1 MNLDKINSWVQNG
14 PIGNDR
20 QFDPITLALGLGATA
35 YGAYQGMRKNPN
47 KPVSPSEVR
56 RGLSQTQGVV
66 NQMQSGYG
74 QMQGLGQGLMDPNS
88 GINQQQQQ
96 MLRDQSADQLAMQH
110 MLARRQAAA
119 MGQDSGITAA
129 QNRATQAQMSRGVQ
143 QQSQQNLMQNRMQG
157 IGVLGQSQ
165 GLLGNIGRMQ
175 MGLDENA
182 TQALIAQRQNQ
193 MEEWQRRNQA
203 QADMWGG
210 FGSSLMGQYA
220 AGANAVSP
228 VTINTNGV
236 VQ

>member
-1 MNLDKINSWVQNG
+1 MINKNNVLKEDKMKSVKITMNEMEIQKIQ
-14 PIGNDR
+14 
-20 QFDPITLALGLGATA
+20 
-35 YGAYQGMRKNPN
+35 
-47 KPVSPSEVR
+47 E
-56 RGLSQTQGVV
+56 
-66 NQMQSGYG
+66 
-74 QMQGLGQGLMDPNS
+74 
-88 GINQQQQQ
+88 
-96 MLRDQSADQLAMQH
+96 QSADQLAMQH

-220 AGANAVSP
+220 AGANP
-228 VTINTNGV
+228 VASVTTGGN
-236 VQ
+236 

>member
-1 MNLDKINSWVQNG
+1 MNKLLENINNWTQSG
-14 PIGNDR
+14 PMGNDK
-20 QFDPITLALGLGATA
+20 QWVLPALGMAASA
-35 YGAYQGMRKNPN
+35 YGAWQGMKKNPI
-47 KPVSPSEVR
+47 KPFSPGDVR
-56 RGLSQTQGVV
+56 QGMSQTQGVV
-66 NQMQSGYG
+66 NQMQGGYG
-74 QMQGLGQGLMDPNS
+74 QMQSLGQGLMDPNS

-129 QNRATQAQMSRGVQ
+129 QNRASQAQMSRGVQ

-182 TQALIAQRQNQ
+182 TQAGIAARQHE
-193 MEEWQRRNQA
+193 MGEWQRRNQA

-210 FGSSLMGQYA
+210 FGSGLMGLYGQ
-220 AGANAVSP
+220 GQNTGT
-228 VTINTNGV
+228 TINVGSN
-236 VQ
+236 

>member
-1 MNLDKINSWVQNG
+1 MNLDKINGWVQNG
-14 PIGNDR
+14 PMGNDK
-20 QFDPITLALGLGATA
+20 QFDPITLGLGLGASA
-35 YGAYQGMRKNPN
+35 YSAWKAGQANPVKPFSPGDVRKGM
-47 KPVSPSEVR
+47 
-56 RGLSQTQGVV
+56 SQTQGVV
-66 NQMQSGYG
+66 NQMQGGYG
-74 QMQGLGQGLMDPNS
+74 QMQSLGQGLMDPNS

-129 QNRATQAQMSRGVQ
+129 QNRATQGQMARGVQ

-182 TQALIAQRQNQ
+182 TQAGIAARQHE
-193 MEEWQRRNQA
+193 MDDWQRRNQA
-203 QADMWGG
+203 QADMFSG
-210 FGSSLMGQYA
+210 FGSGLMGIYTE
-220 AGANAVSP
+220 GINP
-228 VTINTNGV
+228 GTTINVGGK
-236 VQ
+236 

>member
-1 MNLDKINSWVQNG
+1 MNKLLENINNWTQSG
-14 PIGNDR
+14 PMGNDK
-20 QFDPITLALGLGATA
+20 QWVLPALGMAASA
-35 YGAYQGMRKNPN
+35 YGAWQGMKKNPN
-47 KPVSPSEVR
+47 KPFSPGEVR
-56 RGLSQTQGVV
+56 QGMSQTQGVV
-66 NQMQSGYG
+66 NQMQGGYG
-74 QMQGLGQGLMDPNS
+74 QMQGIGQGLMDPNS

-165 GLLGNIGRMQ
+165 GLLGNIGRLQ

-182 TQALIAQRQNQ
+182 TQAGIAARQYE
-193 MEEWQRRNQA
+193 MDDWQRRNQA
-203 QADMWGG
+203 KADMYSG
-210 FGSSLMGQYA
+210 FGSGLMGIYA
-220 AGANAVSP
+220 QGQDTGT
-228 VTINTNGV
+228 TINVGSN
-236 VQ
+236 